1 MLRGVPGRTV
11 VSVDARGL
19 VTGVVSRTEPVA
31 GRDLVTSLDVRVQAA
46 AERGACHP
54 DGEGPHAGLAGRLGA
69 VVVLDPRSGAVAA
82 LASAPTY
89 DPNIWTGGISAADYA
104 ALTAASANT
113 PLLSRAIGVELAPA
127 STLKPASVVAA
138 VRAGNSLNGTYDCP
152 AKYRIGNRVFNNHE
166 TSGRGLISFR
176 KAIQISC
183 DTVFYAVAYD
193 SWRAQGG
200 FAATSDA
207 RDPFVA
213 ATTGPA
219 SAPAPASTC
228 PVRRP
233 GGSPAGRGRRRP
245 GRRRRPSRAGGHA
258 PATRTSPTGSRPPT
272 SPRSRSRTARAAAC
286 CAPATPP
293 TSRSVRATSGSPPCR
308 WRSCTPRSPTAA
320 RSSHRASGLPSID
333 PATGTTRRSPGAA
346 AQGAPAAE
354 VGSYLRA
361 ALRDAVT
368 LGSVRNQF
376 RAMPGWPV
384 AGKTGTGE
392 VVGKRD
398 TSWFVSYAPANR
410 PRWVVSVV
418 VAQGGPG
425 ARTAAPVA
433 RAVHETLRSLR

>member
-1 MLRGVPGRTV
+1 MARARTRGW
-11 VSVDARGL
+11 
-19 VTGVVSRTEPVA
+19 
-31 GRDLVTSLDVRVQAA
+31 AA
-46 AERGACHP
+46 
-54 DGEGPHAGLAGRLGA
+54 DSGA
-69 VVVLDPRSGAVAA
+69 VVVLDPRTGAVAA

-89 DPNIWTGGISAADYA
+89 DPNVWAGGISPTDYA

-127 STLKPASVVAA
+127 STMKPASVLAA
-138 VRAGNSLNGTYDCP
+138 VRAGNSLHGTYDCP
-152 AKYRIGNRVFNNHE
+152 ARYRIGNRVFNNHE

-183 DTVFYAVAYD
+183 DTVFYALAYD

-200 FAATSDA
+200 FAATQDA
-207 RDPFVA
+207 RDPFVTA
-213 ATTGPA
+213 ATGL
-219 SAPAPASTC
+219 
-228 PVRRP
+228 
-233 GGSPAGRGRRRP
+233 GLG
-245 GRRRRPSRAGGHA
+245 
-258 PATRTSPTGSRPPT
+258 SPTGIDLPGEATGRIPGRAWKKATWEATKAESCRRARTGYPELADRKQAAYFTRVAAENCESGYLLRPGD
-272 SPRSRSRTARAAAC
+272 AANFSIGQGDVGV
-286 CAPATPP
+286 TPLQVAVMYAAVANGG
-293 TSRSVRATSGSPPCR
+293 TVV
-308 WRSCTPRSPTAA
+308 TPRVGSAVA
-320 RSSHRASGLPSID
+320 D
-333 PATGTTRRSPGAA
+333 PATGHEEAVAPGPRRRAPLSP
-346 AQGAPAAE
+346 E

-433 RAVHETLRSLR
+433 RAVHESLRTLR